1 MAERVPVLGQQRLG
15 LGGAQAGLEGRR
27 AGDLVE
33 VEQAVHA
40 AQVEGDERAL
50 AAGGEAADDGGA
62 AAEGDEGQ
70 AVFRAGGQHGEHLV
84 VAVRE
89 DDGGRGV
96 GDVAGAHPQQVGGGL
111 AAGVPDAALRV
122 RAHVPRA
129 LSDGGLQR
137 AAGVRVQRRGGYPD
151 LLQREGGGAGVTP
164 SSSRSSPV
172 TVSGSGVARAGSP
185 QPFHSMSIAC
195 RPHGRFEGCRPHR
208 PAGRYTVTHD
218 AQPSQPSDQADPS
231 DSDTVLDA
239 VRDCVLAVGVRRTTM
254 TDVARRAGV
263 SRMTLYRRWP
273 DVRSLVGDLMTRE
286 WIAVATGA
294 VTEPGQDTDARSRM
308 VEGLVAGVAAF
319 RAHPLFRKIVDVDP
333 ELLLPYVLDRRG
345 ASQEALLELLA
356 DSLEEGHADGSVRR
370 THTGRQA
377 RSVLLVV
384 QSFALSLRTM
394 ADEDDAELTPAA
406 LLAELRTILERT
418 LAP

>member
-1 MAERVPVLGQQRLG
+1 M
-15 LGGAQAGLEGRR
+15 
-27 AGDLVE
+27 
-33 VEQAVHA
+33 
-40 AQVEGDERAL
+40 
-50 AAGGEAADDGGA
+50 
-62 AAEGDEGQ
+62 
-70 AVFRAGGQHGEHLV
+70 
-84 VAVRE
+84 
-89 DDGGRGV
+89 
-96 GDVAGAHPQQVGGGL
+96 
-111 AAGVPDAALRV
+111 
-122 RAHVPRA
+122 
-129 LSDGGLQR
+129 
-137 AAGVRVQRRGGYPD
+137 
-151 LLQREGGGAGVTP
+151 TP
-164 SSSRSSPV
+164 NRHNQSTRQ
-172 TVSGSGVARAGSP
+172 T
-185 QPFHSMSIAC
+185 
-195 RPHGRFEGCRPHR
+195 
-208 PAGRYTVTHD
+208 
-218 AQPSQPSDQADPS
+218 PS

-294 VTEPGQDTDARSRM
+294 VPEPAQDTDIRSRM
-308 VEGLVAGVAAF
+308 VEGLVAGVEAF

-356 DSLEEGHADGSVRR
+356 ESLEEGHADGSVRR

-394 ADEDDAELTPAA
+394 ADEDDAELTTAA

>member
-1 MAERVPVLGQQRLG
+1 M
-15 LGGAQAGLEGRR
+15 
-27 AGDLVE
+27 
-33 VEQAVHA
+33 
-40 AQVEGDERAL
+40 
-50 AAGGEAADDGGA
+50 
-62 AAEGDEGQ
+62 
-70 AVFRAGGQHGEHLV
+70 
-84 VAVRE
+84 
-89 DDGGRGV
+89 
-96 GDVAGAHPQQVGGGL
+96 
-111 AAGVPDAALRV
+111 
-122 RAHVPRA
+122 
-129 LSDGGLQR
+129 
-137 AAGVRVQRRGGYPD
+137 
-151 LLQREGGGAGVTP
+151 TP
-164 SSSRSSPV
+164 NRHNQS
-172 TVSGSGVARAGSP
+172 T
-185 QPFHSMSIAC
+185 
-195 RPHGRFEGCRPHR
+195 RP
-208 PAGRYTVTHD
+208 T
-218 AQPSQPSDQADPS
+218 PS

-294 VTEPGQDTDARSRM
+294 VPEPAQDTDIRSRM
-308 VEGLVAGVAAF
+308 VEGLVAGVEAF

-356 DSLEEGHADGSVRR
+356 ESLEEGHADGSVRR

-394 ADEDDAELTPAA
+394 ADEDDAELTTAA